1 MLPNSWFKKEKPLI
15 GLLGMWGGVGSTLAG
30 GGDAPGIEASGGF
43 VGDAEDPEGIIYRYH
58 VWHENGDRV
67 GHFVVSD
74 LGSGDGTVEYIAIG
88 AGGCGGGSRGGG
100 GGAGGVQCNL
110 PGLDPTIHPS
120 APTPAITV
128 GVSTSTIKVGNGSW
142 RFPDGFN
149 AQGEPSAVSY
159 THLTLPT
166 ILSV

>member
-74 LGSGDGTVEYIAIG
+74 LGSGDGL
-88 AGGCGGGSRGGG
+88 S
-100 GGAGGVQCNL
+100 L
-110 PGLDPTIHPS
+110 IH
-120 APTPAITV
+120 I
-128 GVSTSTIKVGNGSW
+128 
-142 RFPDGFN
+142 
-149 AQGEPSAVSY
+149 
-159 THLTLPT
+159 
-166 ILSV
+166 